1 MEGVEFDGCQINVNQ
16 RYALM
21 DRQQQRHLG
30 LASSSF
36 QKENILSMV

>member
-1 MEGVEFDGCQINVNQ
+1 MEGVELDGRQIHFNQ
-16 RYALM
+16 TCLV

-36 QKENILSMV
+36 QKENVLAAV